1 MFIQTLLFMI
11 KFYVLSILNVRFYVL
26 SVRFY
31 VFSVRF
37 YVLSVRFYVLSVRFY
52 VLSILVYGFMC
63 TRLFQFKA
71 LFQAKKFGFKF
82 VLCTSLID

>member
-37 YVLSVRFYVLSVRFY
+37 YVLSVRFYVLS
-52 VLSILVYGFMC
+52 ILVYGFMC
-63 TRLFQFKA
+63 ARLFQFKA
-71 LFQAKKFGFKF
+71 FFQAKKFVFKF
-82 VLCTSLID
+82 VLCTSLISD